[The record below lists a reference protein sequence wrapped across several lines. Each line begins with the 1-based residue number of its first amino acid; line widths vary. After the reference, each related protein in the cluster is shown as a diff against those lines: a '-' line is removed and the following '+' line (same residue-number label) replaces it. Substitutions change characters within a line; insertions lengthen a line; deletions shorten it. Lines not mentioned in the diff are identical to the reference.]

1 MLEVK
6 KFWSPSC
13 GPCRMLAPIMEKVL
27 LDYPSISLVDKL
39 ASFRAFLTGDMER
52 FTRSSA
58 NCSKFDRDNVVT
70 KCFSTCYCLSTAC
83 SNYCAVYI
91 NYT

>member
-27 LDYPSISLVDKL
+27 IDYPNIKLVDIN
-39 ASFRAFLTGDMER
+39 TDDDMREGGENVKKYGVRSIPAVFIER
-52 FTRSSA
+52 DGEVIE
-58 NCSKFDRDNVVT
+58 KFIGAKSEQDIRTLFN
-70 KCFSTCYCLSTAC
+70 SLS
-83 SNYCAVYI
+83 
-91 NYT
+91 

>member
-27 LDYPSISLVDKL
+27 LDYPEIKLIDINTDEDAKNGGDNISKYGVRSIPAVFVEKDGEVVDKFSGAKSEQDL
-39 ASFRAFLTGDMER
+39 RSF
-52 FTRSSA
+52 
-58 NCSKFDRDNVVT
+58 FDSLN
-70 KCFSTCYCLSTAC
+70 
-83 SNYCAVYI
+83 
-91 NYT
+91 